1 VYVSHEIEEIVRLAD
16 TMVLVSD
23 GRVVATGAVASIM
36 NRLDLKP
43 MTGRFE
49 AGAVIDTRVVAQ
61 DLEYSMTRLAFDGG
75 ELQATGVD
83 ALVGERVRVR
93 VRARDVSLATERPRE
108 VSIRN
113 VLEGTIVEIG
123 PRNSPE
129 VDLRI
134 VVGGVT
140 LLARVTRLSLDQL
153 RLAEGAPVFAL
164 IKSVAIDRRS
174 VGYA

>member
-1 VYVSHEIEEIVRLAD
+1 
-16 TMVLVSD
+16 
-23 GRVVATGAVASIM
+23 M

-43 MTGRFE
+43 MTGRYE
-49 AGAVIDTRVVAQ
+49 AGAVIDTVVAAH
-61 DLEYSMTRLAFDGG
+61 DLEYGMTRLAFDGG
-75 ELQATGVD
+75 EVHATGVD
-83 ALVGERVRVR
+83 ALPGERVRVR
-93 VRARDVSLATERPRE
+93 VRARDVALATEPPRA

-113 VLEGTIVEIG
+113 VLRGVVAEVG
-123 PRNSPE
+123 PRSGAE

-140 LLARVTRLSLDQL
+140 LIARVTRLSLDE
-153 RLAEGAPVFAL
+153 LALDVGAPVYAL